1 MEPFWLSS
9 DQYRGVPV
17 NAPKVQHVIVPSE
30 QDGQRVDNFLM
41 SRLRGLPRSRLYRL
55 LRRGEVRVNK
65 GRVSPSHR
73 LKAGDSVRIPPV
85 SLADRAP
92 PAAVSPRLQSLL
104 EQSIRYEDEQLMVLD
119 KPAGLAV
126 HGGSGVN
133 LGLIESLRQLR
144 TDCRYLELAHRLDR
158 ETSGA
163 LVIAKQRSALLA
175 FQRALRARQVN
186 KYYRALAVGR
196 WPSGLD
202 SVNAPLKKNHLQS
215 GERIVRTD
223 ADGKPSQTRF
233 KVLRRFTEFTL
244 LEAMPVTGRTHQIR
258 VHAQVAG
265 HPLCGDEKYGNA
277 QVNKALREQHGKQL
291 FLHAYAIDLG
301 FDGGPGLI
309 ECPLPASWEQ
319 FMQGL
324 TVVG

>member
-1 MEPFWLSS
+1 MSTS
-9 DQYRGVPV
+9 
-17 NAPKVQHVIVPSE
+17 KVQHVTVPPE

-73 LKAGDSVRIPPV
+73 LQAGDSVRIPPV
-85 SLADRAP
+85 SLAEREQPAP
-92 PAAVSPRLQSLL
+92 VSPRLQSLL
-104 EQSIRYEDEQLMVLD
+104 EQSVRYEDEQFIVLD

-163 LVIAKQRSALLA
+163 LVIAKQRSALLG
-175 FQRALRARQVN
+175 FQRALRDRRVN
-186 KYYRALAVGR
+186 KYYRALAVGH
-196 WPSGLD
+196 WPNGLD
-202 SVNAPLKKNHLQS
+202 RVNAPLKKNHLQS
-215 GERIVRTD
+215 GERIVRAD
-223 ADGKPSQTRF
+223 ASGKPSQTRF
-233 KVLRRFTEFTL
+233 KVLQRFADFTL

-258 VHAQVAG
+258 VHALVAG

-277 QVNKALREQHGKQL
+277 AVNQQLREQVGKLL

-309 ECPLPASWEQ
+309 ECPLPLAWEQ
-319 FMQGL
+319 FMQNL
-324 TVVG
+324 DKPAAR